1 MVAAVSAFTSLLQT
15 VNDAADW
22 GRRAERRLEPFYRA
36 PLDRVIQK
44 PLVSGVQWLINNGR
58 EQDLTL
64 GLAEERVDPREPEIT
79 ERITLLLRD
88 WVRSHYKPGHAL
100 RAGNTKT
107 YGIVRAE
114 LHVLP
119 DIPERLRRGVFA
131 YPGAFRAWVRFGG
144 PGPLA
149 PPDLDDNGVLSI
161 GVKLLGVPGQ
171 KLIEDEE
178 QTQDFLALTSLVF
191 QSPDV
196 ENNVELHEH
205 VAKGIPLFYYVNG
218 SPTRLLEFALQALG
232 TRVYASPLE
241 VQYNSCVPYLLG
253 DGQAIK
259 FRFVPQTT
267 PTAIPLRP
275 GDNYLHDAMVQ
286 RLGEEDA
293 VFDLLVQR
301 QTDPFLMPIENASV
315 IWPDEL
321 SEPVKVAE
329 LRIPAQSFNSPEQM
343 AFAGNLSMNPWHALP
358 AHRPLG
364 SLNRARKTM
373 YYALSKDRQ
382 RLNSEQR
389 IEPTGDEV
397 FPGSPALPL
406 TKPAPPSTAKLARP
420 AGRSTRR
427 RAPRRTRATT

>member
-1 MVAAVSAFTSLLQT
+1 MAFSSLLRT

-22 GRRAERRLEPFYRA
+22 GRRAERRLEPLYRA

-44 PLVSGVQWLINNGR
+44 PLVDGVQWLINSQR
-58 EQDLTL
+58 DQDITL
-64 GLAEERVDPREPEIT
+64 GLAEERLQPGEHEIAEQIVVKMRQFVRKHYEP
-79 ERITLLLRD
+79 
-88 WVRSHYKPGHAL
+88 GQAQ

-107 YGIVRAE
+107 YGVVRAE

-119 DIPERLRRGVFA
+119 DLPDRLRRGVFA

-144 PGPLA
+144 PGPLS

-161 GVKLLGVPGQ
+161 GVKVLGVPGA
-171 KLIEDEE
+171 KLIDDEHH
-178 QTQDFLALTSLVF
+178 TQDFLGLTSLVF
-191 QSPDV
+191 QTPAVAD
-196 ENNVELHEH
+196 NFELQER
-205 VAKGIPLFYYVNG
+205 VADGTPLFYYLKPDPV
-218 SPTRLLEFALQALG
+218 RLLEFALQALG
-232 TRVYASPLE
+232 VRVYASPLE
-241 VQYNSCVPYLLG
+241 VQYNSCVPYLHG

-259 FRFVPQTT
+259 YRFVPQTT
-267 PTAIPLRP
+267 PTPVPLRP
-275 GDNYLHDAMVQ
+275 GDDYLRAAMVD
-286 RLGEEDA
+286 RLATEDV
-293 VFDLLVQR
+293 VFDMLVQR

-329 LRIPAQSFNSPEQM
+329 LRIPAQSFDSPEQL
-343 AFAGNLSMNPWHALP
+343 AFAGNLSVNPWHALP

-364 SLNRARKTM
+364 SLNRARKHIYSAM
-373 YYALSKDRQ
+373 SKDRQ
-382 RLNSEQR
+382 QYNGEQR

-420 AGRSTRR
+420 AGKSTRR
-427 RAPRRTRATT
+427 RAPKRTRVAQ

>member
-1 MVAAVSAFTSLLQT
+1 MAFAPLLRT

-22 GRRAERRLEPFYRA
+22 GRRAERRLEPLYRA
-36 PLDRVIQK
+36 PLDRVIQQ
-44 PLVSGVQWLINNGR
+44 PLVGGVQWLINRQR
-58 EQDLTL
+58 EQDITL
-64 GLAEERVDPREPEIT
+64 GLAEERVQPDEEDVV
-79 ERITLLLRD
+79 ERITDLLRT
-88 WVRSHYKPGHAL
+88 WVRTHYRPGHAQ

-119 DIPERLRRGVFA
+119 DLPDRLRRGVFA

-161 GVKLLGVPGQ
+161 GVKVMGVPGP
-171 KLIEDEE
+171 KLIDDEHA
-178 QTQDFLALTSLVF
+178 TQDFLGLTSLVF

-196 ENNVELHEH
+196 VNNVELHEH
-205 VAKGIPLFYYVNG
+205 VADGTPLFYYVNG

-259 FRFVPQTT
+259 FRFVPQST
-267 PTAIPLRP
+267 PTPVPLRP
-275 GDNYLHDAMVQ
+275 GDNYLHEAMVD
-286 RLGEEDA
+286 RLSGEDV
-293 VFDLLVQR
+293 VFDMLVQR
-301 QTDPFLMPIENASV
+301 QTDPFKMPIENASV

-321 SEPVKVAE
+321 SAPVKVAE
-329 LRIPAQSFNSPEQM
+329 LRIPAQAFDSPEQM

-364 SLNRARKTM
+364 SLNRARKQM

-382 RLNSEQR
+382 QMNGEQR

-406 TKPAPPSTAKLARP
+406 SRPAPPSTAKLARP
-420 AGRSTRR
+420 AGRSTRP
-427 RAPRRTRATT
+427 RARKRTPAAR

>member
-1 MVAAVSAFTSLLQT
+1 MSAFTPILRTL
-15 VNDAADW
+15 NDAADW
-22 GRRAERRLEPFYRA
+22 GRRAERRLEPFYRE
-36 PLDRVIQK
+36 PLDRVLQR
-44 PLVSGVQWLINNGR
+44 PLVDGVQWLLNQGR
-58 EQDLTL
+58 DRDITL
-64 GLAEERVDPREPEIT
+64 GLAEERIEPGEAEIA
-79 ERITLLLRD
+79 ERITVLLRD
-88 WVRSHYKPGHAL
+88 WVRTHYEPGKAQ

-107 YGIVRAE
+107 YGVVRGE
-114 LHVLP
+114 LHVVP
-119 DIPERLRRGVFA
+119 GIPERLRRGVFA
-131 YPGAFRAWVRFGG
+131 LPGAYRAWVRFGG

-149 PPDLDDNGVLSI
+149 PPDLDDNGVLSL
-161 GVKLLGVPGQ
+161 GVKVLGVPGQ
-171 KLIEDEE
+171 KLSGDEKN
-178 QTQDFLALTSLVF
+178 TQDFLALTSIAF

-196 ENNVELHEH
+196 ANNVELHEH

-267 PTAIPLRP
+267 PTSIPLRP
-275 GDNYLHDAMVQ
+275 GDDYLHEAMVD
-286 RLGEEDA
+286 RLDSEDV

-364 SLNRARKTM
+364 SLNRARKHM
-373 YYALSKDRQ
+373 YEALSKDRQ

-389 IEPTGDEV
+389 IEPTGEEV

-406 TKPAPPSTAKLARP
+406 SKPAPPSTAKLARP

-427 RAPRRTRATT
+427 RAPRRTPAAK